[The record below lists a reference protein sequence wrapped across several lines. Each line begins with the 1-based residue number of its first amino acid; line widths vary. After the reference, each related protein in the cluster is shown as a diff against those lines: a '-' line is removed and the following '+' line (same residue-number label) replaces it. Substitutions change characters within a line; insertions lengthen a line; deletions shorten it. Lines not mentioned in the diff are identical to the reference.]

1 MKGLLCIQY
10 SNLDTSSLIISQKS
24 QSDEQSLISARISAL
39 TAPNPTISNLVL
51 KITKLYSNNVW
62 GKLFLNQKIEGMGPV
77 CQYND
82 VTLREIILG
91 TPCTLYF
98 VT

>member
-10 SNLDTSSLIISQKS
+10 SNLDTSSLIISQNS
-24 QSDEQSLISARISAL
+24 QSDEQSLISTRISAL
-39 TAPNPTISNLVL
+39 TSPSPTISNLAL

-62 GKLFLNQKIEGMGPV
+62 GKFFVNQKIEGLGPA
-77 CQYND
+77 CQYKD
-82 VTLREIILG
+82 ITLREIILG

-98 VT
+98 VI